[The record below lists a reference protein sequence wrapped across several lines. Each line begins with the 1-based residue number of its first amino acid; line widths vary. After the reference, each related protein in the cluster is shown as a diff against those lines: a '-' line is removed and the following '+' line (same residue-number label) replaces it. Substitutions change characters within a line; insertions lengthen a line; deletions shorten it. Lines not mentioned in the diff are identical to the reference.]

1 MNRLS
6 LMVLALTMSS
16 PTLLAGVVANY
27 DFKENHTGY
36 TLYFKQINT
45 DEARLMQLNIDK
57 YDTEIVIPSVV
68 KDTYG
73 YEFKVTAIGQLCD
86 ENYNDKDKDIDFPY
100 MYQCTSIFG
109 NVSDCPNYIKSLTI
123 PESVKT
129 IWPSAFSGSN
139 PNNGYKYG
147 LGCKSLTIPGN
158 VTEIGAGAFKY
169 AKFEQVAIPNAVKN
183 IYRETF
189 DHCVNL
195 KSINLGNGVEE
206 IWDDAFRD
214 IANNAEIHIDAVTP
228 PIISNSAF
236 SSKDYTAKVFVPY
249 GTSEDYRSKWS
260 TFSELTFVEME
271 PGQTS
276 GVTVGK
282 APAELHVEC
291 SHSNLYATAA
301 SVIRI
306 YSISGTLVH
315 SGSGVANVSLPA
327 GVYLVKSGTDVVKIL
342 VQ

>member
-16 PTLLAGVVANY
+16 PTLLAGVVENY

-45 DEARLMQLNIDK
+45 DEARLMQLNIDNN
-57 YDTEIVIPSVV
+57 DTEIVIPSVV

-73 YEFKVTAIGQLCD
+73 YEFKVTAIGQFD
-86 ENYNDKDKDIDFPY
+86 NESDKGVCTDFSYMVPY
-100 MYQCTSIFG
+100 TSIFG
-109 NVSDCPNYIKSLTI
+109 NVEDYANYIKSVTI
-123 PESVKT
+123 PESVKS
-129 IWPSAFSGSN
+129 IWPLAFSGS
-139 PNNGYKYG
+139 YSDKYG

-169 AKFEQVAIPNAVKN
+169 ARFEQVAIPDAVKN
-183 IYRETF
+183 IYIETF
-189 DHCVNL
+189 DCCGNL
-195 KSINLGNGVEE
+195 KSINLGNGVIE

-228 PIISNSAF
+228 PKISKYAF
-236 SSKDYTAKVFVPY
+236 SSGYTAKVFVPY

-260 TFSELTFVEME
+260 VFSNLEFVEME

-282 APAELHVEC
+282 VPAELHVEC
-291 SHSNLYATAA
+291 IHGCLYATAA

-315 SGSGVANVSLPA
+315 SGSGIVNVSLPA
-327 GVYLVKSGTDVVKIL
+327 GVYLVKSGTDIVKIL

>member
-16 PTLLAGVVANY
+16 PTLLAGVVENY

-36 TLYFKQINT
+36 TLYFKQIN
-45 DEARLMQLNIDK
+45 DNEARLMQLNIDN

-73 YEFKVTAIGQLCD
+73 YEFKVTAIGQLYN
-86 ENYNDKDKDIDFPY
+86 EKYNDKYNDKDIDFSY
-100 MYQCTSIFG
+100 MGQCTSIFG
-109 NVSDCPNYIKSLTI
+109 NVSNCPNYIKSVAI

-129 IWPSAFSGSN
+129 IWPLAFSGSLKD
-139 PNNGYKYG
+139 GYG

-158 VTEIGAGAFKY
+158 VTEIGAGAFLF
-169 AKFEQVAIPNAVKN
+169 AKFEQVSIPDAVKN
-183 IYRETF
+183 IYIETF
-189 DHCVNL
+189 NHCVNL
-195 KSINLGNGVEE
+195 KSINLGNGVIQ

-228 PIISNSAF
+228 PQISDYAF

-249 GTSEDYRSKWS
+249 GTSDDYRNKWS

-291 SHSNLYATAA
+291 NHSNLYATAA

-315 SGSGVANVSLPA
+315 SGSGVVNVSLPA

>member
-16 PTLLAGVVANY
+16 PTLLAGVVENY

-36 TLYFKQINT
+36 TLYFKQIN
-45 DEARLMQLNIDK
+45 DKEARLMQLNIDN

-73 YEFKVTAIGQLCD
+73 YEFKVTAIGQLYKK
-86 ENYNDKDKDIDFPY
+86 NYKDIDFSY
-100 MYQCTSIFG
+100 MDQCTSIFG
-109 NVSDCPNYIKSLTI
+109 VVYDYSNYIKSLTI

-129 IWPSAFSGSN
+129 IWPLAFSGSLKD
-139 PNNGYKYG
+139 GYG

-169 AKFEQVAIPNAVKN
+169 ARFEQVAIPDAVKN

-195 KSINLGNGVEE
+195 KSINLGNGVIQ

-228 PIISNSAF
+228 PQISNYAF
-236 SSKDYTAKVFVPY
+236 SSGYTAKVFVPY

-276 GVTVGK
+276 GVSVGK
-282 APAELHVEC
+282 APTELLVE
-291 SHSNLYATAA
+291 SNHGCLYATAA

-315 SGSGVANVSLPA
+315 SGSGIVNVSLPA

>member
-1 MNRLS
+1 
-6 LMVLALTMSS
+6 MVLALTMSS
-16 PTLLAGVVANY
+16 PTLLAGVVENY

-36 TLYFKQINT
+36 TLYFKQIN
-45 DEARLMQLNIDK
+45 DNEARLMQLNIDN

-73 YEFKVTAIGQLCD
+73 YEFKVTAIGQLYD
-86 ENYNDKDKDIDFPY
+86 EKYNDKNIDFNDANLYP
-100 MYQCTSIFG
+100 SIFG
-109 NVSDCPNYIKSLTI
+109 DVSDCPNYIKSVTI

-129 IWPSAFSGSN
+129 IWPSAFSGSLK
-139 PNNGYKYG
+139 NGYG

-169 AKFEQVAIPNAVKN
+169 AKFEQVAIPDAVKN
-183 IYRETF
+183 IYIETF
-189 DHCVNL
+189 NHCVNL
-195 KSINLGNGVEE
+195 KSINLGNGVIE
-206 IWDDAFRD
+206 ICNDAFRG
-214 IANNAEIHIDAVTP
+214 ISSNAEIHIDAVTP
-228 PIISNSAF
+228 PQISKYAF
-236 SSKDYTAKVFVPY
+236 SSNGYKAKVFVPY

-291 SHSNLYATAA
+291 NHSNLYATAA

-315 SGSGVANVSLPA
+315 SGSGVVNVSLPA

>member
-1 MNRLS
+1 
-6 LMVLALTMSS
+6 MVLALTMSS

-36 TLYFKQINT
+36 TLYFKQIN
-45 DEARLMQLNIDK
+45 DKEARLMQLDIYKN
-57 YDTEIVIPSVV
+57 DTEIVIPSVV
-68 KDTYG
+68 KDTYE
-73 YEFKVTAIGQLCD
+73 YEFKVTAIGQLYD
-86 ENYNDKDKDIDFPY
+86 ENYNDKDIDFSY
-100 MYQCTSIFG
+100 MDQCTSIFG

-129 IWPSAFSGSN
+129 IWPSAFSGSLKD
-139 PNNGYKYG
+139 GYE

-195 KSINLGNGVEE
+195 KSINLGNGVIE

-228 PIISNSAF
+228 PKISKYAF
-236 SSKDYTAKVFVPY
+236 SSNGYKAKVFVPY

-282 APAELHVEC
+282 APIELHVEC
-291 SHSNLYATAA
+291 NHGNLYATAT
-301 SVIRI
+301 SIIRI

-315 SGSGVANVSLPA
+315 SGSGSVNVTLPA
-327 GVYLVKSGTDVVKIL
+327 GAYLVKSGAEVVKIL

>member
-16 PTLLAGVVANY
+16 PTLLAGVVENY

-36 TLYFKQINT
+36 TLYFKQSN
-45 DEARLMQLNIDK
+45 DNEARLMQLNIDN

-73 YEFKVTAIGQLCD
+73 YEFKVTAIGQLYN
-86 ENYNDKDKDIDFPY
+86 EKYNDKYNDKDIDFSDMDPY
-100 MYQCTSIFG
+100 TRIFG
-109 NVSDCPNYIKSLTI
+109 NVEDYANYIKSLTI

-129 IWPSAFSGSN
+129 IWPLAFSGSLKD
-139 PNNGYKYG
+139 GYG

-158 VTEIGAGAFKY
+158 VTEIGAGAFMF
-169 AKFEQVAIPNAVKN
+169 AKFEQVAIPDAVKN
-183 IYRETF
+183 IYSKTF
-189 DHCVNL
+189 YYCGKL
-195 KSINLGNGVEE
+195 KSINLGNGVIE
-206 IWDDAFRD
+206 IWDDAFHD

-228 PIISNSAF
+228 PKISNYAF
-236 SSKDYTAKVFVPY
+236 SSNGYTAKVFVPY

-291 SHSNLYATAA
+291 NHSNLYATAA

-315 SGSGVANVSLPA
+315 SGSGVVNDSLPA

>member
-16 PTLLAGVVANY
+16 PTLLAGVVENY

-36 TLYFKQINT
+36 TLYFKQIN
-45 DEARLMQLNIDK
+45 DNEARLMQLNIDN

-73 YEFKVTAIGQLCD
+73 YEFKVTAIGQL
-86 ENYNDKDKDIDFPY
+86 YNEKYNDKDIDFSY
-100 MYQCTSIFG
+100 MGQCTSIFG
-109 NVSDCPNYIKSLTI
+109 NVSNCPNYIKSVAI

-129 IWPSAFSGSN
+129 IWPLAFSGSLKD
-139 PNNGYKYG
+139 GYG

-169 AKFEQVAIPNAVKN
+169 AKFEQVAIPDAVKN

-189 DHCVNL
+189 DRCGNL
-195 KSINLGNGVEE
+195 KSINLGNGVIE
-206 IWDDAFRD
+206 IWDDAFSD
-214 IANNAEIHIDAVTP
+214 IADNAEIHIDAVTP
-228 PIISNSAF
+228 PKISKYVF
-236 SSKDYTAKVFVPY
+236 SSNGYKAKVFVPY

-271 PGQTS
+271 PAWADIWC
-276 GVTVGK
+276 VGWQS
-282 APAELHVEC
+282 AGR
-291 SHSNLYATAA
+291 A
-301 SVIRI
+301 SR
-306 YSISGTLVH
+306 
-315 SGSGVANVSLPA
+315 
-327 GVYLVKSGTDVVKIL
+327 
-342 VQ
+342 

>member
-16 PTLLAGVVANY
+16 PTLLAGVVENY

-36 TLYFKQINT
+36 TLYFKQIN
-45 DEARLMQLNIDK
+45 DNEARLMQLNIDN

-73 YEFKVTAIGQLCD
+73 YEFKVTAIGQF
-86 ENYNDKDKDIDFPY
+86 YNKSDNGVCTNFSDMDPY
-100 MYQCTSIFG
+100 TRIFG
-109 NVSDCPNYIKSLTI
+109 NVGDYANSIKSVTI
-123 PESVKT
+123 PESVKS
-129 IWPSAFSGSN
+129 IWPLAFSGSLKD
-139 PNNGYKYG
+139 GYG

-158 VTEIGAGAFKY
+158 VTEIGAGAFLF
-169 AKFEQVAIPNAVKN
+169 AKFEQVSIPDAVKN
-183 IYRETF
+183 IYIETF
-189 DHCVNL
+189 NHCVNL
-195 KSINLGNGVEE
+195 KSINLGNGVIE
-206 IWDDAFRD
+206 ICNDAFHD

-228 PIISNSAF
+228 PQISKYAF
-236 SSKDYTAKVFVPY
+236 SSNGYKAKVFVPY

-291 SHSNLYATAA
+291 NHSNLYATAA

-315 SGSGVANVSLPA
+315 SGSGVVNVSLPA

>member
-1 MNRLS
+1 
-6 LMVLALTMSS
+6 MVLALTMSS
-16 PTLLAGVVANY
+16 PTLLAGVVENY
-27 DFKENHTGY
+27 DFKENHDGKY
-36 TLYFKQINT
+36 TLYFKKIN
-45 DEARLMQLNIDK
+45 DKEARLMQLDIYN
-57 YDTEIVIPSVV
+57 YDAEIVIPSVV
-68 KDTYG
+68 KVTDKYG
-73 YEFKVTAIGQLCD
+73 SYEFKVTAIGQF
-86 ENYNDKDKDIDFPY
+86 YNKSDNGVCTNFSDMDPY
-100 MYQCTSIFG
+100 TRIFG
-109 NVSDCPNYIKSLTI
+109 NVEDYANYIKSVTI
-123 PESVKT
+123 PESVKS
-129 IWPSAFSGSN
+129 IWPSAFSGS
-139 PNNGYKYG
+139 YSDKYG

-195 KSINLGNGVEE
+195 KSINLGNGVIE

-214 IANNAEIHIDAVTP
+214 IANNVEIHIDAVTP
-228 PIISNSAF
+228 PKISNYAF
-236 SSKDYTAKVFVPY
+236 SSGYTAKVFVPY

-276 GVTVGK
+276 GVSVGK
-282 APAELHVEC
+282 APTELHVEC
-291 SHSNLYATAA
+291 NHGCLYATAA

-315 SGSGVANVSLPA
+315 SGSGIVNVSLPA
-327 GVYLVKSGTDVVKIL
+327 GLYLVKSGTDVVKIL

>member
-1 MNRLS
+1 
-6 LMVLALTMSS
+6 MVLALTMSS
-16 PTLLAGVVANY
+16 PTLLAGVVENY

-73 YEFKVTAIGQLCD
+73 YEFKVTAIGQLYD
-86 ENYNDKDKDIDFPY
+86 EKYNDKNIDFSDTNLYP
-100 MYQCTSIFG
+100 SIFG
-109 NVSDCPNYIKSLTI
+109 EVSDCPNYIKSLTI

-129 IWPSAFSGSN
+129 IWPSAFSGSLK
-139 PNNGYKYG
+139 NGYG

-169 AKFEQVAIPNAVKN
+169 AKFEQVAIPDAVKN
-183 IYRETF
+183 IYIETF
-189 DHCVNL
+189 NHCVNL
-195 KSINLGNGVEE
+195 KSINLGNGVIE
-206 IWDDAFRD
+206 IWNDAFHD

-228 PIISNSAF
+228 PKISNYAF
-236 SSKDYTAKVFVPY
+236 SSNGYTAKVFVPY
-249 GTSEDYRSKWS
+249 GTSDDKSKWS
-260 TFSELTFVEME
+260 EFSNLDFVEME

-291 SHSNLYATAA
+291 NHSNLYATAA

-306 YSISGTLVH
+306 HSISGTLVH
-315 SGSGVANVSLPA
+315 SGSGVVNVSLPA
-327 GVYLVKSGTDVVKIL
+327 GVYLVKSGTEVVKIL

>member
-1 MNRLS
+1 
-6 LMVLALTMSS
+6 MVLALTMSS
-16 PTLLAGVVANY
+16 PTLLAGVVENY
-27 DFKENHTGY
+27 DFKEKHTGY

-45 DEARLMQLNIDK
+45 DEARLMQLNIDN

-73 YEFKVTAIGQLCD
+73 YEFKVTAIGQLYD
-86 ENYNDKDKDIDFPY
+86 ENSNDKNIDIDFIY

-109 NVSDCPNYIKSLTI
+109 VVYDYPNYIKSLTI

-129 IWPSAFSGSN
+129 IWPLAFSGSLKD
-139 PNNGYKYG
+139 GYR

-169 AKFEQVAIPNAVKN
+169 ARFEQVAIPDAVKN

-195 KSINLGNGVEE
+195 KSINLGNGVIQ

-228 PIISNSAF
+228 PKISNYAF
-236 SSKDYTAKVFVPY
+236 SSGYTAKVFVPY

-260 TFSELTFVEME
+260 VFSNLEFVEME

-291 SHSNLYATAA
+291 IHGCLYATAA

-306 YSISGTLVH
+306 Y
-315 SGSGVANVSLPA
+315 
-327 GVYLVKSGTDVVKIL
+327 
-342 VQ
+342 

>member
-16 PTLLAGVVANY
+16 PTLLAGVVENY

-36 TLYFKQINT
+36 TLYFKQIN
-45 DEARLMQLNIDK
+45 DNEARLMQLNIDK
-57 YDTEIVIPSVV
+57 YYTEIVIPSVV

-73 YEFKVTAIGQLCD
+73 YEFKVTAIGQLYD
-86 ENYNDKDKDIDFPY
+86 EKYNDKNIDFSDTNLYP
-100 MYQCTSIFG
+100 SIFG
-109 NVSDCPNYIKSLTI
+109 DVSDCPNYIKSLTI

-129 IWPSAFSGSN
+129 IWPSAFSGSLK
-139 PNNGYKYG
+139 NGYG

-169 AKFEQVAIPNAVKN
+169 AKFEQVAIPDAVKN
-183 IYRETF
+183 IYIETF
-189 DHCVNL
+189 NHCVNL
-195 KSINLGNGVEE
+195 KNINLGNGVIE
-206 IWDDAFRD
+206 IWDVAFSD
-214 IANNAEIHIDAVTP
+214 IADNAEIHIDAVTP
-228 PIISNSAF
+228 PKISKYVF
-236 SSKDYTAKVFVPY
+236 SSNGYKAKVFVPY
-249 GTSEDYRSKWS
+249 GTSEDYRSKWKV
-260 TFSELTFVEME
+260 FSNLEFVEME

-276 GVTVGK
+276 GVSVGK
-282 APAELHVEC
+282 APTELHVEC
-291 SHSNLYATAA
+291 NHGCLYATAA

-315 SGSGVANVSLPA
+315 SGSGIVNVSLPA

-342 VQ
+342 VR

>member
-16 PTLLAGVVANY
+16 PTLLAGVVENY
-27 DFKENHTGY
+27 DFKENHDGKY
-36 TLYFKQINT
+36 TLYFKKIN
-45 DEARLMQLNIDK
+45 DKEARLMQLDIYN
-57 YDTEIVIPSVV
+57 YDAEIVIPSVV
-68 KDTYG
+68 KVTDKYG
-73 YEFKVTAIGQLCD
+73 SYEFKVTAIGQF
-86 ENYNDKDKDIDFPY
+86 YNKSDNGVCTNFSDMDPY
-100 MYQCTSIFG
+100 TRIFG
-109 NVSDCPNYIKSLTI
+109 NVEDYANYIKSVTI
-123 PESVKT
+123 PESVKS
-129 IWPSAFSGSN
+129 IWPSAFSGS
-139 PNNGYKYG
+139 YSDKYG

-195 KSINLGNGVEE
+195 KSINLGNGVIE

-228 PIISNSAF
+228 PKISNYAF
-236 SSKDYTAKVFVPY
+236 SSGYTAKVFVPY

-276 GVTVGK
+276 GVSVGK
-282 APAELHVEC
+282 APTELHVEC
-291 SHSNLYATAA
+291 NHGCLYATAA

-315 SGSGVANVSLPA
+315 SGSGIVNVSLPA
-327 GVYLVKSGTDVVKIL
+327 GLYLVKSGTDVVKIWCNK
-342 VQ
+342 

>member
-1 MNRLS
+1 
-6 LMVLALTMSS
+6 MVLALTMSS
-16 PTLLAGVVANY
+16 PTLLAGVVENY
-27 DFKENHTGY
+27 DFKEKHTGY
-36 TLYFKQINT
+36 TLYFKQIN
-45 DEARLMQLNIDK
+45 DDKEARLMQLDIYN

-73 YEFKVTAIGQLCD
+73 YEFKVTAIGQLYD
-86 ENYNDKDKDIDFPY
+86 ENSNDKNIDIDFIY

-109 NVSDCPNYIKSLTI
+109 VVYDYPNYIKSLTI

-129 IWPSAFSGSN
+129 IWPLAFSGSLKD
-139 PNNGYKYG
+139 GYR

-169 AKFEQVAIPNAVKN
+169 ARFEQVAIPDAVKN

-195 KSINLGNGVEE
+195 KSINLGNGVIQ

-228 PIISNSAF
+228 PQISNYAF
-236 SSKDYTAKVFVPY
+236 SSGYTAKVFVPY

-260 TFSELTFVEME
+260 VFSNLEFVEME

-291 SHSNLYATAA
+291 IHGCLYATAA

-315 SGSGVANVSLPA
+315 SGLGIVNVSLPA

>member
-16 PTLLAGVVANY
+16 PTLLAGVVENY

-36 TLYFKQINT
+36 TLYFKQIN
-45 DEARLMQLNIDK
+45 DNEARLMQLNIDN

-73 YEFKVTAIGQLCD
+73 YEFKVTAIGQLYD
-86 ENYNDKDKDIDFPY
+86 ENYNDKNIDFSDANLYP
-100 MYQCTSIFG
+100 SIFG
-109 NVSDCPNYIKSLTI
+109 DVSDCPNYIKSLTI

-129 IWPSAFSGSN
+129 IWPSAFSGSLK
-139 PNNGYKYG
+139 NGYG

-169 AKFEQVAIPNAVKN
+169 AKFEQVAIPDAVKN
-183 IYRETF
+183 IYIETF
-189 DHCVNL
+189 NHCVNL
-195 KSINLGNGVEE
+195 KNINLGNGVIE
-206 IWDDAFRD
+206 IWDVAFSD
-214 IANNAEIHIDAVTP
+214 IADNAEIHIDAVTP
-228 PIISNSAF
+228 PKISKYVF
-236 SSKDYTAKVFVPY
+236 SSNGYKAKVFVPY
-249 GTSEDYRSKWS
+249 GTSEDYRSKWKV
-260 TFSELTFVEME
+260 FSNLEFVEME

-276 GVTVGK
+276 GVSVGK
-282 APAELHVEC
+282 APTELHVEC
-291 SHSNLYATAA
+291 NHGCLYATAA

-315 SGSGVANVSLPA
+315 SGSGIVNVSLPA

>member
-1 MNRLS
+1 
-6 LMVLALTMSS
+6 MVLALTMSS

-147 LGCKSLTIPGN
+147 LGCKSLTIPDN

-169 AKFEQVAIPNAVKN
+169 AKFEQVAIPDAVKN

-189 DHCVNL
+189 DRCGNL

-228 PIISNSAF
+228 PKISDHAF
-236 SSKDYTAKVFVPY
+236 SSGYTAKVFVPY
-249 GTSEDYRSKWS
+249 GTSEGYRSKWS
-260 TFSELTFVEME
+260 VFSNLEFVEME

-282 APAELHVEC
+282 APTELHVEC
-291 SHSNLYATAA
+291 NHSNLYATAA

-315 SGSGVANVSLPA
+315 SGSGVVNVSLPA

>member
-36 TLYFKQINT
+36 TLYFKQIN
-45 DEARLMQLNIDK
+45 DKEARLMQLDIYKN
-57 YDTEIVIPSVV
+57 DTEIVIPSVV

-73 YEFKVTAIGQLCD
+73 YEFKVTAIGQF
-86 ENYNDKDKDIDFPY
+86 YNKSDKGGCTNFSDMDPY
-100 MYQCTSIFG
+100 TRIFG
-109 NVSDCPNYIKSLTI
+109 NVEDYANYIKSVTI
-123 PESVKT
+123 PESVKS
-129 IWPSAFSGSN
+129 IWPSAFSGSLKD
-139 PNNGYKYG
+139 GYE

-169 AKFEQVAIPNAVKN
+169 ARFEQVAIPDAVKN
-183 IYRETF
+183 IYKETF

-195 KSINLGNGVEE
+195 KSINLGNGVIE

-214 IANNAEIHIDAVTP
+214 IANNAKIHIDAVTP
-228 PIISNSAF
+228 PKISNYAF

-260 TFSELTFVEME
+260 VFSNLEFVEME

-291 SHSNLYATAA
+291 IHGCLYATAA

-315 SGSGVANVSLPA
+315 SGSGIVNVSLPA

>member
-16 PTLLAGVVANY
+16 PTLLAGVVENY
-27 DFKENHTGY
+27 DFKEKHTGY

-45 DEARLMQLNIDK
+45 DEARLMQLNIDN

-73 YEFKVTAIGQLCD
+73 YEFKVTAIGQLYD
-86 ENYNDKDKDIDFPY
+86 ENSNDKNIDIDFIY

-109 NVSDCPNYIKSLTI
+109 VVYDYPNYIKSLTI

-129 IWPSAFSGSN
+129 IWPLAFSGSLKD
-139 PNNGYKYG
+139 GYR

-169 AKFEQVAIPNAVKN
+169 ARFEQGAIPDAVKN

-195 KSINLGNGVEE
+195 KSINLGNGVIQ

-228 PIISNSAF
+228 PKISNYAF
-236 SSKDYTAKVFVPY
+236 SSGYTAKVFVPY

-260 TFSELTFVEME
+260 VFSNLEFVEME

-291 SHSNLYATAA
+291 IHGCLYATAA

-315 SGSGVANVSLPA
+315 SGLGIVNVSLPA

>member
-16 PTLLAGVVANY
+16 PTLLAGVVENY

-36 TLYFKQINT
+36 TLYFKQIN
-45 DEARLMQLNIDK
+45 DNEARLMQLNIDK
-57 YDTEIVIPSVV
+57 YYTEIVIPSVV

-73 YEFKVTAIGQLCD
+73 IEFKVTAIGQLYD
-86 ENYNDKDKDIDFPY
+86 ENYNDKNIDFSDTNLYP
-100 MYQCTSIFG
+100 SIFG
-109 NVSDCPNYIKSLTI
+109 DVSDCPNYIKSLTI

-129 IWPSAFSGSN
+129 IWPSAFSGSLK
-139 PNNGYKYG
+139 NGYG

-169 AKFEQVAIPNAVKN
+169 AKFEQVAIPDAVKN
-183 IYRETF
+183 IYIETF
-189 DHCVNL
+189 NHCVNL
-195 KSINLGNGVEE
+195 KNINLGNGVIE
-206 IWDDAFRD
+206 IWDDAFSD
-214 IANNAEIHIDAVTP
+214 IADNAEIHIDAVTP
-228 PIISNSAF
+228 PKISKYVF
-236 SSKDYTAKVFVPY
+236 SSNGYKAKVFVPY
-249 GTSEDYRSKWS
+249 GTSEDYRSKWKV
-260 TFSELTFVEME
+260 FSNLEFVEME

-291 SHSNLYATAA
+291 NHGCLYATAA

-315 SGSGVANVSLPA
+315 SGSGIVNVSLPA

>member
-16 PTLLAGVVANY
+16 PTLLAGVVENY
-27 DFKENHTGY
+27 DFKENHDGKY
-36 TLYFKQINT
+36 TLYFKKIN
-45 DEARLMQLNIDK
+45 DKEARLMQLDIYN
-57 YDTEIVIPSVV
+57 YDAEIVIPSVV
-68 KDTYG
+68 KVTDKYG
-73 YEFKVTAIGQLCD
+73 SYEFKVTAIGQF
-86 ENYNDKDKDIDFPY
+86 YNKSDNGVCTNFSDMDPY
-100 MYQCTSIFG
+100 TRIFG
-109 NVSDCPNYIKSLTI
+109 NVEDYANYIKSVTI
-123 PESVKT
+123 PESVKS
-129 IWPSAFSGSN
+129 IWPSAFSGS
-139 PNNGYKYG
+139 YSDKYG

-195 KSINLGNGVEE
+195 KSINLGNGVIE

-228 PIISNSAF
+228 PKISNYAF
-236 SSKDYTAKVFVPY
+236 SSGYTAKVFVPY

-276 GVTVGK
+276 GVSVGK
-282 APAELHVEC
+282 APTELHVEC
-291 SHSNLYATAA
+291 NHGCLYATAA

-315 SGSGVANVSLPA
+315 SGSSIVNVSLPA
-327 GVYLVKSGTDVVKIL
+327 GLYLVKSGTDVVKIL

>member
-6 LMVLALTMSS
+6 LMVQALTMSS
-16 PTLLAGVVANY
+16 PTLLAGVVENY
-27 DFKENHTGY
+27 DFKEKHTGY

-45 DEARLMQLNIDK
+45 DEARLMQLNIDN

-73 YEFKVTAIGQLCD
+73 YEFKVTAIGQLYD
-86 ENYNDKDKDIDFPY
+86 ENSNDKNIDIDFIY

-109 NVSDCPNYIKSLTI
+109 VVYDYPNYIKSLTI

-129 IWPSAFSGSN
+129 IWPLAFSGSLKD
-139 PNNGYKYG
+139 GYR

-169 AKFEQVAIPNAVKN
+169 ARFEQVAIPDAVKN

-195 KSINLGNGVEE
+195 KSINLGNGVIQ

-228 PIISNSAF
+228 PKISNYAF
-236 SSKDYTAKVFVPY
+236 SSGYTAKVFVPY

-260 TFSELTFVEME
+260 VFSNLEFVEME

-291 SHSNLYATAA
+291 IHGCLYATAA

-315 SGSGVANVSLPA
+315 SGLGIVNVSLPA

>member
-16 PTLLAGVVANY
+16 PTLLAGVVENY
-27 DFKENHTGY
+27 DFKENHTEY
-36 TLYFKQINT
+36 TLYFKKIN
-45 DEARLMQLNIDK
+45 DKEARLMQLDIYN

-68 KDTYG
+68 KVNDKYG
-73 YEFKVTAIGQLCD
+73 SYEFKVTAIGQF
-86 ENYNDKDKDIDFPY
+86 YNKSDNGVCTNFSDMDPY
-100 MYQCTSIFG
+100 TRIFG
-109 NVSDCPNYIKSLTI
+109 NVEDYPNYIKSVTI

-129 IWPSAFSGSN
+129 IWPLAFSGSLKD
-139 PNNGYKYG
+139 GYG

-158 VTEIGAGAFKY
+158 VTEIGAGAFLF
-169 AKFEQVAIPNAVKN
+169 AKFEQVSIPDAVKN
-183 IYRETF
+183 IYIETF
-189 DHCVNL
+189 NHCVNL
-195 KSINLGNGVEE
+195 KSINLGNGVIQ

-228 PIISNSAF
+228 PKISDYAF

-260 TFSELTFVEME
+260 VFSNLEFVEME
-271 PGQTS
+271 SGQTS

-282 APAELHVEC
+282 APTELHVEC
-291 SHSNLYATAA
+291 NHSNLYATAA

-315 SGSGVANVSLPA
+315 SGSGVVNVSLPA

>member
-1 MNRLS
+1 
-6 LMVLALTMSS
+6 MVLALTMSS
-16 PTLLAGVVANY
+16 PTLLAGVVENY
-27 DFKENHTGY
+27 DFKEKHTGY

-45 DEARLMQLNIDK
+45 DEARLMQLNIDN

-73 YEFKVTAIGQLCD
+73 YEFKVTAIGQLYD
-86 ENYNDKDKDIDFPY
+86 ENSNDKNIDIDFIY

-109 NVSDCPNYIKSLTI
+109 VVYDYPNYIKSLTI

-129 IWPSAFSGSN
+129 IWPLAFSGSLKD
-139 PNNGYKYG
+139 GYR

-169 AKFEQVAIPNAVKN
+169 ARFEQVAIPDAVKN

-195 KSINLGNGVEE
+195 KSINLGNGVIQ

-228 PIISNSAF
+228 PKISNYAF
-236 SSKDYTAKVFVPY
+236 SSGYTAKVFVPY

-260 TFSELTFVEME
+260 VFSNLEFVEME

-291 SHSNLYATAA
+291 IHGCLYATAA

-315 SGSGVANVSLPA
+315 SGLGIVNVSLPA
-327 GVYLVKSGTDVVKIL
+327 GVYLVKSGTEVVKIL

>member
-1 MNRLS
+1 
-6 LMVLALTMSS
+6 MVLALTMSS

-45 DEARLMQLNIDK
+45 DEARLMQLNIDNN
-57 YDTEIVIPSVV
+57 DTEIVIPSVI

-73 YEFKVTAIGQLCD
+73 YEFKVTAIGQLYD
-86 ENYNDKDKDIDFPY
+86 ENYNDIDFSY
-100 MYQCTSIFG
+100 MDQCTSIFG

-129 IWPSAFSGSN
+129 IWPSAFSGSLKD
-139 PNNGYKYG
+139 GYE

-195 KSINLGNGVEE
+195 KSINLGNGVIE

-228 PIISNSAF
+228 PKISKYAF
-236 SSKDYTAKVFVPY
+236 SSNGYKAKVFVPY

-291 SHSNLYATAA
+291 IHGCLYATAA

-315 SGSGVANVSLPA
+315 SESGVVNVSLPA
-327 GVYLVKSGTDVVKIL
+327 GVYLVKSGTDVMKIL

>member
-1 MNRLS
+1 
-6 LMVLALTMSS
+6 MVLALTMSS
-16 PTLLAGVVANY
+16 PTLLAGVVENY
-27 DFKENHTGY
+27 DFKENHDGKY
-36 TLYFKQINT
+36 TLYFKKIN
-45 DEARLMQLNIDK
+45 DKEARLMQLDIYN
-57 YDTEIVIPSVV
+57 YDAEIVIPSVV
-68 KDTYG
+68 KVTDKYG
-73 YEFKVTAIGQLCD
+73 SYEFKVTAIGQF
-86 ENYNDKDKDIDFPY
+86 YNKSDNGVCTNFSDMNPY
-100 MYQCTSIFG
+100 TRIFG
-109 NVSDCPNYIKSLTI
+109 NVEDYANYIKSVTI
-123 PESVKT
+123 PESVKS
-129 IWPSAFSGSN
+129 IWPSAFSGS
-139 PNNGYKYG
+139 YSDKYG

-195 KSINLGNGVEE
+195 KSINLGNGVIE

-228 PIISNSAF
+228 PKISNYAF
-236 SSKDYTAKVFVPY
+236 SSGYTAKVFVPY

-276 GVTVGK
+276 GVSVGK
-282 APAELHVEC
+282 APTELHVEC
-291 SHSNLYATAA
+291 NHGCLYATAA

-315 SGSGVANVSLPA
+315 SGSGIVNVSLPA
-327 GVYLVKSGTDVVKIL
+327 GLYLVKSGTDVVKIL

>member
-1 MNRLS
+1 
-6 LMVLALTMSS
+6 MVLALTMSS
-16 PTLLAGVVANY
+16 PTLLAGVVENY

-36 TLYFKQINT
+36 TLYFKRSN
-45 DEARLMQLNIDK
+45 DNEARLMQLDIYN
-57 YDTEIVIPSVV
+57 YDAEIVIPSVV
-68 KDTYG
+68 KVTDKYG
-73 YEFKVTAIGQLCD
+73 SYEFKVTAIGQF
-86 ENYNDKDKDIDFPY
+86 YNKSDNGVCTNFSDMDPY
-100 MYQCTSIFG
+100 TRIFG
-109 NVSDCPNYIKSLTI
+109 NVEDYANYIKSVTI
-123 PESVKT
+123 PESVKS
-129 IWPSAFSGSN
+129 IWPSAFSGS
-139 PNNGYKYG
+139 YSDKYG

-195 KSINLGNGVEE
+195 KSINLGNGVIE

-228 PIISNSAF
+228 PKISNYAF
-236 SSKDYTAKVFVPY
+236 SSGYTAKVFVPY

-276 GVTVGK
+276 GVSVGK
-282 APAELHVEC
+282 APTELHVEC
-291 SHSNLYATAA
+291 NHGCLYATAA

-315 SGSGVANVSLPA
+315 SGSGIVNVSLPA

>member
-16 PTLLAGVVANY
+16 PTLLAGVVENY
-27 DFKENHTGY
+27 DFKENHEGKY
-36 TLYFKQINT
+36 TLYFKQIN
-45 DEARLMQLNIDK
+45 DKEARLMQLDIYN

-68 KDTYG
+68 KVTDKYG
-73 YEFKVTAIGQLCD
+73 SYEFKVTAIGQF
-86 ENYNDKDKDIDFPY
+86 YNKGDNGVCTNFSDMDPY
-100 MYQCTSIFG
+100 TRIFG
-109 NVSDCPNYIKSLTI
+109 DVEDYANYIKSVTI

-129 IWPSAFSGSN
+129 IWPLAFSGSLKD
-139 PNNGYKYG
+139 GYR

-169 AKFEQVAIPNAVKN
+169 ARFEQVAIPDAVKN

-195 KSINLGNGVEE
+195 KSINLGNGVIQ

-228 PIISNSAF
+228 PKISNYAF
-236 SSKDYTAKVFVPY
+236 SSGYTAKVFVPY

-260 TFSELTFVEME
+260 VFSNLEFVEME

-291 SHSNLYATAA
+291 IHGCLYATAA

-315 SGSGVANVSLPA
+315 SGLGIVNVSLPA